1 MNRFDKVAQ
10 EWESKLSRVQTA
22 KSSVDNIIEIVD
34 LKPDFKILDY
44 GCGTGLIGFGLS
56 NETNEVIGMDYSA
69 GMVEKFNE
77 KAKKLGY
84 TNISAIQHNINE
96 QELPQNE
103 FDLIAISMT
112 LHHIKDTNMFVKK
125 ARSALKID
133 GFLCINDLVTEDGTF
148 HDEHKNE
155 GVEHFGYDKDE
166 LCEIIKNNGFELI
179 EYKIVYIDHRNNKEY
194 PIFQIIAKTKVK

>member
-1 MNRFDKVAQ
+1 MNRFDNVAAD
-10 EWESKLSRVQTA
+10 WESKPSRVQTA
-22 KSSVDNIIEIVD
+22 KSSVDNIKEVID

-56 NETNEVIGMDYSA
+56 TETNEVIGMDYSA
-69 GMVEKFNE
+69 GMVEKFNV
-77 KAKKLGY
+77 KAKELGF

-96 QELPQNE
+96 QDLPSKE

-112 LHHIKDTNMFVKK
+112 LHHIKDTNIFIKK
-125 ARSALKID
+125 VRMGLKD
-133 GFLCINDLVTEDGTF
+133 GGYLCINDLVTEDGTF

-166 LCEIIKNNGFELI
+166 LCNLIESNGFEI
-179 EYKIVYIDHRNNKEY
+179 VEYKIVYTDHRNNKEY
-194 PIFQIIAKTKVK
+194 PIFQIIAKVKN

>member
-1 MNRFDKVAQ
+1 MNRFDNVAQ
-10 EWESKLSRVQTA
+10 DWESKASRVLIA
-22 KSSVDNIIEIVD
+22 KSSVDNIIETIS

-56 NETNEVIGMDYSA
+56 NETNTVIGMDYSI
-69 GMVEKFNE
+69 GMVEKFNS
-77 KAKKLGY
+77 KAKELGF

-112 LHHIKDTNMFVKK
+112 LHHIKDTEMFIKK
-125 ARSALKID
+125 AKSSLKN
-133 GFLCINDLVTEDGTF
+133 GGHLCINDLVKEDGTF

-155 GVEHFGYDKDE
+155 GVEHFGYDKEE
-166 LCEIIKNNGFELI
+166 LCNLIKNNGFEII
-179 EYKIVYIDHRNNKEY
+179 EYKIVYTDHRNNKDY
-194 PIFQIIAKTKVK
+194 PIFQIIAKS

>member
-1 MNRFDKVAQ
+1 MNRFDNVAHD
-10 EWESKLSRVQTA
+10 WESKPSRVQTA
-22 KSSVDNIIEIVD
+22 KSSVDNIIEIID

-69 GMVEKFNE
+69 GMVDKFNK
-77 KAKKLGY
+77 KAKELGY

-96 QELPQNE
+96 QELPYNE

-112 LHHIKDTNMFVKK
+112 LHHIKDTNMFIEK
-125 ARSALKID
+125 ARKGLKS
-133 GFLCINDLVTEDGTF
+133 GGYLCINDLVAEDGTF

-166 LCEIIKNNGFELI
+166 LCAIVQNNGFELI
-179 EYKIVYIDHRNNKEY
+179 EYKIVYTDHRNNKEY
-194 PIFQIIAKTKVK
+194 PIFQIIAKAK

>member
-1 MNRFDKVAQ
+1 MNRFDNVAQ
-10 EWESKLSRVQTA
+10 DWESKTSRVQIA
-22 KSSVDNIIEIVD
+22 KSSVDNIKEIID

-56 NETNEVIGMDYSA
+56 NETNTVVGMDYSK

-77 KAKKLGY
+77 KAKELNF
-84 TNISAIQHNINE
+84 TNINAIQHNINE

-112 LHHIKDTNMFVKK
+112 LHHIKDTNMFIKK
-125 ARSALKID
+125 AKSALKND
-133 GFLCINDLVTEDGTF
+133 GYLCINDLVSEDGTF
-148 HDEHKNE
+148 HSEHKND

-166 LCEIIKNNGFELI
+166 LCKLLQDNGFELI
-179 EYKIVYIDHRNNKEY
+179 EYKIVYTDYRNDKEY
-194 PIFQIIAKTKVK
+194 PIFQIIAKA

>member
-1 MNRFDKVAQ
+1 MNRFDNVAQ
-10 EWESKLSRVQTA
+10 DWESKASRVLIA
-22 KSSVDNIIEIVD
+22 KSSVDNIIETIS

-56 NETNEVIGMDYSA
+56 NETNTVIGMDYSI
-69 GMVEKFNE
+69 GMIEKFNS
-77 KAKKLGY
+77 KAKELGF

-96 QELPQNE
+96 QKLPQNE

-112 LHHIKDTNMFVKK
+112 LHHIKDTEMFIKK
-125 ARSALKID
+125 AKSALKN
-133 GFLCINDLVTEDGTF
+133 GGYLCINDLVKEDGTF

-166 LCEIIKNNGFELI
+166 LCNLIKNNGSEII
-179 EYKIVYIDHRNNKEY
+179 EYKIVYTDHRNNKDY
-194 PIFQIIAKTKVK
+194 PIFQIIAKS

>member
-1 MNRFDKVAQ
+1 MNRFDNVAQ
-10 EWESKLSRVQTA
+10 DWESKPSRVQTA
-22 KSSVDNIIEIVD
+22 KSSVDNIKEVIN

-56 NETNEVIGMDYSA
+56 TETNEVIGMDYSA
-69 GMVEKFNE
+69 GMVEKFNA
-77 KAKKLGY
+77 KAKELGF

-96 QELPQNE
+96 QDLPSKE

-112 LHHIKDTNMFVKK
+112 LHHIKETNMFIKK
-125 ARSALKID
+125 ARMGLKD
-133 GFLCINDLVTEDGTF
+133 GGYLCINDLVSEDGTF

-166 LCEIIKNNGFELI
+166 LCKLIESNDFEIV
-179 EYKIVYIDHRNNKEY
+179 EYKIVYTDHRNNKEY
-194 PIFQIIAKTKVK
+194 PIFQVIALAK